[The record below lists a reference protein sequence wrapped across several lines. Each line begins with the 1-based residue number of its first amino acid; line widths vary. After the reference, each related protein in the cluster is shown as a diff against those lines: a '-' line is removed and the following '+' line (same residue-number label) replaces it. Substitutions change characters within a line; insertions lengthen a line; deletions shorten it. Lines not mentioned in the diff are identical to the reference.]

1 MAQAVEFVKALD
13 VGRRMDRRED
23 AAFILAMA
31 PHLDREEQ
39 MLIEHVFR
47 DGLSAAD
54 YARVSGQA
62 PRKAQ
67 RRIRLVIQRIY
78 SPEFGFVLNYRELL
92 PYRLRRAARLLFLE
106 GCGLRGTAERMGVS
120 LHTVRGLRLEI
131 VTRCRMHAEGQ
142 ARAEA
147 EKNKRAQGVQ

>member
-1 MAQAVEFVKALD
+1 MAQAVEFVKAVD
-13 VGRRMDRRED
+13 VGRRLDRRED

-54 YARVSGQA
+54 YARVAGQT
-62 PRKAQ
+62 PRKSQ
-67 RRIRLVIQRIY
+67 RRIHQVIQRIY
-78 SPEFGFVLNYRELL
+78 SPEFGFVLNYRDLL

-120 LHTVRGLRLEI
+120 LHAVRGLRLEI
-131 VTRCRMHAEGQ
+131 IARCRVHTEGQ

-147 EKNKRAQGVQ
+147 GQNKQAESVQ